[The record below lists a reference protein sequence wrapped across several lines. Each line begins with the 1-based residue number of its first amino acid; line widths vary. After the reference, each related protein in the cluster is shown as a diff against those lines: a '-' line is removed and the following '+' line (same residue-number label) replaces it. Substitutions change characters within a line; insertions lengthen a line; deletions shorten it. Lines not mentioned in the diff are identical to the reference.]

1 MKNKPI
7 KKRLNY
13 LLWKYDFHK
22 IYLLLFCKFF
32 SHLWN
37 FIWNLA
43 YSHSQ
48 HKINIIKFNN
58 AEAGTIVLK
67 VNNSSSMQHN
77 IQANFGVVFL
87 SLKKKTKH
95 VVLFSSFFFCLSLKK
110 IPSSAAS
117 MFTEK
122 FPLKCYG
129 EEALLKQGIKK
140 NPNNNPKSS
149 KRTRKILNTKFT
161 NFDKELKPKQF
172 KESLQKLGRGKSLYN
187 SLAVDFPF
195 P

>member
-1 MKNKPI
+1 
-7 KKRLNY
+7 
-13 LLWKYDFHK
+13 
-22 IYLLLFCKFF
+22 
-32 SHLWN
+32 
-37 FIWNLA
+37 
-43 YSHSQ
+43 
-48 HKINIIKFNN
+48 
-58 AEAGTIVLK
+58 
-67 VNNSSSMQHN
+67 
-77 IQANFGVVFL
+77 
-87 SLKKKTKH
+87 
-95 VVLFSSFFFCLSLKK
+95 
-110 IPSSAAS
+110 